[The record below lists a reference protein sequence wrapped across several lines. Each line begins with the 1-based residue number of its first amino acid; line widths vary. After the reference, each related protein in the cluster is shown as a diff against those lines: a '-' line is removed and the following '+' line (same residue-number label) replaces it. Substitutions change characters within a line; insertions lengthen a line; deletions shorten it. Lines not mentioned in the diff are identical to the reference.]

1 MIVRAT
7 AQTGHR
13 GVFDAF
19 GQTFACALGAGGVV
33 GEKREGDHASPAGRF
48 PLREIL
54 YRADRLERPVTGLPL
69 RAIDPADGW
78 CDAPDDPA
86 YNRPVTLPYGASTEN
101 LWRADNVYDLIVVI
115 GYNDAPVRPGRG
127 SAIFLHIA
135 TDGYGPTEGC
145 VALARDD
152 LLVVL
157 ARLESGAEIEIRAA
171 AGS

>member
-13 GVFDAF
+13 GVLNAF

-33 GEKREGDHASPAGRF
+33 IDKHEGDRASPAGRF
-48 PLREIL
+48 PLRGAL
-54 YRADRLERPVTGLPL
+54 YRADRLEKPATGLPL
-69 RAIDPADGW
+69 RAIAPADGW
-78 CDAPDDPA
+78 CDSAGDAA
-86 YNRPVTLPYGASTEN
+86 YNRPVTLPYGASAEN

-135 TDGYGPTEGC
+135 TEGYGPTEGC

-152 LLVVL
+152 LLAVL

>member
-1 MIVRAT
+1 
-7 AQTGHR
+7 
-13 GVFDAF
+13 
-19 GQTFACALGAGGVV
+19 VV
-33 GEKREGDHASPAGRF
+33 VDKNEGDHASPAGRF

-54 YRADRLERPVTGLPL
+54 YRADRLERPMTGLPL

>member
-33 GEKREGDHASPAGRF
+33 VDKHEGDHTSPAGRF

-54 YRADRLERPVTGLPL
+54 YRADRLERPMTGLPL